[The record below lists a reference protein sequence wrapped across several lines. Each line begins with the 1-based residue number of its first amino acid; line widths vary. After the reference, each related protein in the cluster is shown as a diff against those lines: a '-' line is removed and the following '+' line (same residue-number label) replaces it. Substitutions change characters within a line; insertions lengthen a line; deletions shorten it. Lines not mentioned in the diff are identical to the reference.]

1 MEQRVCQKIQE
12 KFTDLIHL
20 SPDFF
25 VSRPNITDVIRA
37 MFALGF
43 SPEEIY
49 EILSMAGLPWEDAQL
64 LIERLKN
71 ESEKFVGREDRLL
84 KAVEEV
90 VRQNHSELI
99 EKLSSMEM
107 KIDFIIRS
115 LRNRKAREK

>member
-1 MEQRVCQKIQE
+1 M
-12 KFTDLIHL
+12 
-20 SPDFF
+20 
-25 VSRPNITDVIRA
+25 SRPNITDVIRA

>member
-1 MEQRVCQKIQE
+1 
-12 KFTDLIHL
+12 
-20 SPDFF
+20 
-25 VSRPNITDVIRA
+25 
-37 MFALGF
+37 
-43 SPEEIY
+43 
-49 EILSMAGLPWEDAQL
+49 PWEDAQL